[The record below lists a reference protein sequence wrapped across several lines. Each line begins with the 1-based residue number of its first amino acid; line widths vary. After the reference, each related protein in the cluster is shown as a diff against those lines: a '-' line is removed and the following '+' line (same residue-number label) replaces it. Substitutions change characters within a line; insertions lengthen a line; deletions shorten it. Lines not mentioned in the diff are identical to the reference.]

1 MYFVPRYIKETKEK
15 GERFKHKRRYT
26 ETITQL
32 SDRKISIKHGVNV
45 IHSIS
50 HLIRANESRNTQFI
64 NGAKKLEAL
73 LVFADYSF
81 LAN

>member
-1 MYFVPRYIKETKEK
+1 LYFVPRYIKETKEK
-15 GERFKHKRRYT
+15 GERFKYKRRYT

-81 LAN
+81 LAS

>member
-1 MYFVPRYIKETKEK
+1 MKETTEK
-15 GERFKHKRRYT
+15 GERFKHKPRYT
-26 ETITQL
+26 ETITEL

-50 HLIRANESRNTQFI
+50 HLIRANERTNIQFI
-64 NGAKKLEAL
+64 NGATKLVVL

-81 LAN
+81 LGSG